1 MEQETVIERDPLVRF
16 TDRLRDE
23 MIKENIFHATDFSR
37 PWASN
42 DVIFEVEEQKFY
54 VHRWILVWWSPVF
67 DKMFSSNFAEKTKT
81 EIALP
86 GKKSVEF
93 QELMLMVYSLAER
106 PMTIKNCFFL
116 LKLGDEYQMEFLLQ
130 KCEDFLVAAS
140 GSICAGRLSIHEF
153 FTDFLPQPS
162 KPEKEQVLALII
174 IAQEYK
180 LDKLLSAC
188 LHEARYFSLTEL
200 KKEYKELCDL
210 LEPVNYCRILE
221 GIIERMED
229 RFCVF

>member
-23 MIKENIFHATDFSR
+23 MIKENIFHATYFSR

-54 VHRWILVWWSPVF
+54 VHRWILAWWSPVF

-93 QELMLMVYSLAER
+93 QELMLMV
-106 PMTIKNCFFL
+106 
-116 LKLGDEYQMEFLLQ
+116 
-130 KCEDFLVAAS
+130 
-140 GSICAGRLSIHEF
+140 
-153 FTDFLPQPS
+153 
-162 KPEKEQVLALII
+162 
-174 IAQEYK
+174 
-180 LDKLLSAC
+180 
-188 LHEARYFSLTEL
+188 
-200 KKEYKELCDL
+200 
-210 LEPVNYCRILE
+210 
-221 GIIERMED
+221 
-229 RFCVF
+229 

>member
-1 MEQETVIERDPLVRF
+1 MEQETVIGGDRF
-16 TDRLRDE
+16 VTYTDLPRE
-23 MIKENIFHATDFSR
+23 AMIKQQIFDAADFSQ

-42 DVIFEVEEQKFY
+42 DVVFIVEEQRFH
-54 VHRWILVWWSPVF
+54 VHRWILTWWSPVF

-93 QELMLMVYSLAER
+93 QELMAMVYSLAER
-106 PMTIKNCFFL
+106 PMTIENCFFL
-116 LKLGDEYQMEFLLQ
+116 LKLADEYQMEFLLQ

-140 GSICAGRLSIHEF
+140 GSICAGRVSIHEY
-153 FTDFLPQPS
+153 FTGFSPRPS
-162 KPEKEQVLALII
+162 EPEKEQVLALII

-180 LDKLLSAC
+180 LDKLLSQC
-188 LHEARYFSLTEL
+188 LHETRYFSLTEL
-200 KKEYKELCDL
+200 KKEYRELCDL
-210 LEPVNYCRILE
+210 LEPVNYCLILE
-221 GIIERMED
+221 RIIERMED

>member
-1 MEQETVIERDPLVRF
+1 MEQETVIDEDRSPRF
-16 TDRLRDE
+16 TDLPRDA
-23 MIKENIFHATDFSR
+23 MIKENIFQATDFSK

-42 DVIFEVEEQKFY
+42 DVIFVVEEQRFY
-54 VHRWILVWWSPVF
+54 VHRWILTWWSPVF
-67 DKMFSSNFAEKTKT
+67 DKMFSSNFAEKAKR
-81 EIALP
+81 EIPLP

-106 PMTIKNCFFL
+106 PMTIEKCFFL

-130 KCEDFLVAAS
+130 KCEAFLVAVS
-140 GSICAGRLSIHEF
+140 GSICAGRLSIQEYF
-153 FTDFLPQPS
+153 SGFSPQPS

-180 LDKLLSAC
+180 LEMLLTDC
-188 LHEARYFSLTEL
+188 LHEARYFSLAEL
-200 KKEYKELCDL
+200 KKEYKELCEL

>member
-16 TDRLRDE
+16 TDRLRDA
-23 MIKENIFHATDFSR
+23 MIKEKIFHATYFSR

-42 DVIFEVEEQKFY
+42 DVIFVVGEQRFY
-54 VHRWILVWWSPVF
+54 VHRWILTWWSPVF

-106 PMTIKNCFFL
+106 AMTIENCFFL

-130 KCEDFLVAAS
+130 RCEDFLVAAS
-140 GSICAGRLSIHEF
+140 GSICTGRLSIHEF
-153 FTDFLPQPS
+153 FTDFFATAIQTREGTSLGVDNNCAGIQAEQAFISLLTRSSLFQPDRTQ
-162 KPEKEQVLALII
+162 K
-174 IAQEYK
+174 
-180 LDKLLSAC
+180 
-188 LHEARYFSLTEL
+188 
-200 KKEYKELCDL
+200 
-210 LEPVNYCRILE
+210 
-221 GIIERMED
+221 GI
-229 RFCVF
+229 

>member
-1 MEQETVIERDPLVRF
+1 
-16 TDRLRDE
+16 
-23 MIKENIFHATDFSR
+23 
-37 PWASN
+37 
-42 DVIFEVEEQKFY
+42 
-54 VHRWILVWWSPVF
+54 
-67 DKMFSSNFAEKTKT
+67 MFSSNFAEKTKT
-81 EIALP
+81 EIPLP

-106 PMTIKNCFFL
+106 PMTIENCLLL
-116 LKLGDEYQMEFLLQ
+116 LKLADEYQMEFLLQ

-140 GSICAGRLSIHEF
+140 DSIYAGRLSIHEF
-153 FTDFLPQPS
+153 FPDFSPQPS

-174 IAQEYK
+174 IAHEYK
-180 LDKLLSAC
+180 LDKLLSDC

>member
-1 MEQETVIERDPLVRF
+1 MEQETVFDGDRSLRF
-16 TDRLRDE
+16 TDLPRDA
-23 MIKENIFHATDFSR
+23 MIKENIFHATDFSK

-42 DVIFEVEEQKFY
+42 DVIFLVEEQRFY
-54 VHRWILVWWSPVF
+54 VHRWILTWWSPVF
-67 DKMFSSNFAEKTKT
+67 DKMFSSNFAEKAKT
-81 EIALP
+81 EIPLP

-93 QELMLMVYSLAER
+93 QELMVMVYSLGET
-106 PMTIKNCFFL
+106 PMTIENCFFL

-140 GSICAGRLSIHEF
+140 GSICAGRLSIQEY
-153 FTDFLPQPS
+153 FTGFSQQPS

-174 IAQEYK
+174 VAQEYK
-180 LDKLLSAC
+180 LDKLLSDC

-210 LEPVNYCRILE
+210 LEPVIYCRILE